1 MAPFSSPFAA
11 WLSESMTLTVPPRV
25 LNVVSSTLV
34 PGRYRRFTW
43 YGTAAPG

>member
-1 MAPFSSPFAA
+1 MAPFSGPFAA

-34 PGRYRRFTW
+34 PGR
-43 YGTAAPG
+43 